1 MATIVLDTDGFDIAH
16 EKLMLEEYGEEV
28 TNAGWIPPLTLMGES
43 RIAPAIVP
51 EEASDIDELLLSAA
65 LPQCP

>member
-1 MATIVLDTDGFDIAH
+1 MAAIVLDTDGFDIAH

-28 TNAGWIPPLTLMGES
+28 MNAGWIPPLTLKGES
-43 RIAPAIVP
+43 GIALAIAPV
-51 EEASDIDELLLSAA
+51 EASDDDELLLSAA